1 MNKWH
6 EMLLEK
12 IEEQKEFI
20 EWIKE
25 ELKRRPS
32 DTATVPEPW
41 ASMTAKEI
49 KESMGVYK

>member
-6 EMLLEK
+6 KMLLEK
-12 IEEQKEFI
+12 IEEQKKFI

-25 ELKRRPS
+25 EINKRPS

-49 KESMGVYK
+49 KESIGVYK

>member
-20 EWIKE
+20 EWIKG
-25 ELKRRPS
+25 ELKKRPS
-32 DTATVPEPW
+32 DTAKVPEPL

-49 KESMGVYK
+49 KESMGVY

>member
-6 EMLLEK
+6 EMLLKK

-20 EWIKE
+20 ELIKG
-25 ELKRRPS
+25 ELKKRPS

-49 KESMGVYK
+49 KESKGAYK